1 MVKAPSAF
9 DGELP
14 MRIGWRWLLLVGLG
28 VAAARW
34 ALKRTRRPLQE
45 DEARVYGD
53 ELERMQDA

>member
-1 MVKAPSAF
+1 
-9 DGELP
+9 